1 MKPRLCSWLTS
12 LLPWFEVGG
21 DFAMVVVMLT
31 VELFIDALKA
41 EDDDEDSAQRC
52 VLT

>member
-1 MKPRLCSWLTS
+1 
-12 LLPWFEVGG
+12 
-21 DFAMVVVMLT
+21 MVVVMLT